1 VGYLRKEGQPVNIRL
16 RVLAPIV
23 VLAVLAIVLAVVFRG
38 SQVPVAAVSPVSPL
52 ATPTPICCYSE
63 PVLDT
68 EEKCHLYWQE
78 YYFDPDESDPWTQ
91 YAIEGCVGEL
101 IVSNTDVEPTS
112 TP

>member
-1 VGYLRKEGQPVNIRL
+1 MNTRL
-16 RVLAPIV
+16 RILAPIV
-23 VLAVLAIVLAVVFRG
+23 VLAVLAFVLAVVSRG

-68 EEKCHLYWQE
+68 EEKCHRYWQE
-78 YYFDPDESDPWTQ
+78 YYFDSDESDPWTQ
-91 YAIEGCVGEL
+91 YAIEGCVSKL
-101 IVSNTDVEPTS
+101 IVNSTDAEPTS

>member
-1 VGYLRKEGQPVNIRL
+1 VNSRL
-16 RVLAPIV
+16 RVLAAIV
-23 VLAVLAIVLAVVFRG
+23 ALAVLAFVLAVVSRG
-38 SQVPVAAVSPVSPL
+38 SQAPVAAVSPVSPL

-68 EEKCHLYWQE
+68 EEKCHRYWQA

-91 YAIEGCVGEL
+91 YAIERCVGEL
-101 IVSNTDVEPTS
+101 IDSSTDAEPTP